1 MVRLS
6 LSTLFVASSILTAY
20 GGTVNVLPRAP
31 VEKFDYVIV
40 GGTYTLVMSIHSFFV
55 TDGGAAGSIVASR
68 LTEDPR
74 TTVLLLE
81 AGPTNEGLL
90 VGEVPYIYARMFM
103 SQYDYNYTLVP
114 QASVDNRVLPYF
126 RGRILGGSTSINGMT
141 YTRGPK
147 SDWDRIASYIGDPS
161 WSWNALQPY
170 FRKNEAFEDPPP
182 ASNGGPVGGR
192 RQFTPSVH
200 GRSGNIAVSL
210 NEATEWIVPP
220 TLEAA
225 AAVGIPYNEDGNSGD
240 PLGISW
246 QQFSIKNG
254 ERSSVATGY
263 LQTPSVKRRRNLVIR
278 TDSHVTR
285 ILRKEG
291 ERGTRSVT
299 FDRVEYVD
307 QAGNTVVVQ
316 ARKDIISS
324 AGVIDTPTLLM
335 RSGLGPQQE
344 LRDAG
349 ITPIADIPALGK
361 NFVEHIGL
369 PITWSVNTTLTDD
382 ELDRNTTLYGE
393 ELAKWEQTKSGRLTQ
408 TSLTHIMFDRV
419 PQNESIW
426 QDPSVAG
433 QPDPSGGALA
443 PHYEQI
449 VSNKW
454 TTLALLPPTGNYVGM
469 THFVTSP
476 TSVGSVTLNASNPT
490 GPPLINPN
498 SLNTLWD
505 RYVLRYAVRR
515 TLAYMNAD
523 VWKKYDTTPQFE
535 LALDADDETADAFIR
550 ANAFGG
556 AHGVATA
563 KIGPRNSPA
572 GSDVVGPDFRVKGV
586 NGLRIV
592 DASVIPFMPNGH
604 SMAPVYIVAEKA
616 SDIIRWGR

>member
-6 LSTLFVASSILTAY
+6 LSTLFVASSFLTAY

-40 GGTYTLVMSIHSFFV
+40 G
-55 TDGGAAGSIVASR
+55 GGAAGSIVASR

-126 RGRILGGSTSINGMT
+126 RGRILGGSTSI
-141 YTRGPK
+141 K
-147 SDWDRIASYIGDPS
+147 
-161 WSWNALQPY
+161 
-170 FRKNEAFEDPPP
+170 
-182 ASNGGPVGGR
+182 
-192 RQFTPSVH
+192 
-200 GRSGNIAVSL
+200 
-210 NEATEWIVPP
+210 WIVPP

-246 QQFSIKNG
+246 QQFAIKNG

-291 ERGTRSVT
+291 ERGTRTVT

-335 RSGLGPQQE
+335 RSGLGPRQE

-349 ITPIADIPALGK
+349 ITPIVDIPALGK

-393 ELAKWEQTKSGRLTQ
+393 ELDKWEQTRSGRLTQ

-426 QDPSVAG
+426 QDPSIAG

-454 TTLALLPPTGNYVGM
+454 TTLALLPPTGNYIGM

-498 SLNTLWD
+498 SLHTLWD

-523 VWKKYDTTPQFE
+523 VWKKYNTTPQFE
-535 LALDADDETADAFIR
+535 LALDADDETADTFIR
-550 ANAFGG
+550 ANAFG
-556 AHGVATA
+556 
-563 KIGPRNSPA
+563 

-616 SDIIRWGR
+616 SDIIRKARKSKTGDRLKVNYSGVYWKDPELVIDSNFKSGKPYEFNVGLGQVIRGWDRGLTKMCVGEKRVLTIPGDQTNQGEPLIYSVELMSIDTLPASKSSSK